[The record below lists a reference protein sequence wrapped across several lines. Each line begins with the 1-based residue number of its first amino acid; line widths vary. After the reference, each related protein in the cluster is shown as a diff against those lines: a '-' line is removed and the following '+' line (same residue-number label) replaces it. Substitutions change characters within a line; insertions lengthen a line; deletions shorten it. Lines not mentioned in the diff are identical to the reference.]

1 MPAQLESALS
11 LPDKGGFM
19 KEAGRRGVENKH
31 RGGWQVGTDNSVGSQ
46 RETSSTGVGFAIALS

>member
-1 MPAQLESALS
+1 
-11 LPDKGGFM
+11 M

-46 RETSSTGVGFAIALS
+46 RETSSTGEGFAIALS